1 MNNKII
7 NHIIEMIKT
16 EENKKTIIKTQKLNE
31 IKSKIKHNLNM
42 NLENKFSFLKINMI
56 NNTIN
61 DIDIT
66 DSNQNKN
73 KINPNNNLNYIMK
86 NRKKIRYRL
95 KNTAVSNKYSN
106 YTTNVNTFK
115 KETNLIKYLTRKKT
129 EESYINNNNLKLNR
143 SVKLREKTNKNNDN
157 SNKKEQNTN
166 PRIS

>member
-1 MNNKII
+1 
-7 NHIIEMIKT
+7 
-16 EENKKTIIKTQKLNE
+16 
-31 IKSKIKHNLNM
+31 M
-42 NLENKFSFLKINMI
+42 NLENKFSFLKINKI
-56 NNTIN
+56 NNSIN

-106 YTTNVNTFK
+106 YTTNVNTIK

-166 PRIS
+166 PRIYIL